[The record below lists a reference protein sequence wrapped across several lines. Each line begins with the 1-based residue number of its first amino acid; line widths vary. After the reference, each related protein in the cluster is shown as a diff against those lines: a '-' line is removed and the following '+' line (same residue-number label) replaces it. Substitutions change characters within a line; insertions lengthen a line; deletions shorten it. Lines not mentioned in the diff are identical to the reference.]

1 MSGITSTFD
10 TSPLLNDLYRMAEPS
25 LVNDTATW
33 VGGYMVREIRK
44 HFDHSTL
51 WDDSPMPPSK
61 DGGIDKS
68 TQLDDSPMTPSK
80 NGGKTLVKSQALQN
94 SYGNYE
100 VSGGTVT
107 LGSDSPYAS
116 YHHDGTDPY
125 VIQPKSKLA
134 LHFMAGGEMRFAKK
148 INHPGLVP
156 RPVLGVN
163 PRNEQMIIKYITT
176 KLLGG

>member
-1 MSGITSTFD
+1 MSGISLNFD
-10 TSPLLNDLYRMAEPS
+10 ASLLLSDLHRMADPS
-25 LVNDTATW
+25 LINDAAAR

-44 HFDHSTL
+44 HFDNSTQ
-51 WDDSPMPPSK
+51 WDDA
-61 DGGIDKS
+61 
-68 TQLDDSPMTPSK
+68 PMTPSK
-80 NGGKTLVKSQALQN
+80 GGGKTLVKSQSLQN

-134 LHFMAGGEMRFAKK
+134 LHFMVGGGMRFAKK

-163 PRNEQMIIKYITT
+163 PRNEQMIIKYITQQ
-176 KLLGG
+176 LLGE

>member
-25 LVNDTATW
+25 LVDDTATW
-33 VGGYMVREIRK
+33 VGGYMVGEIRK

-61 DGGIDKS
+61 DGD
-68 TQLDDSPMTPSK
+68 
-80 NGGKTLVKSQALQN
+80 KTLVKSQALQN

-107 LGSDSPYAS
+107 VGSDSPYAS
-116 YHHDGTDPY
+116 YHHDGTAPY

>member
-61 DGGIDKS
+61 DGG
-68 TQLDDSPMTPSK
+68 
-80 NGGKTLVKSQALQN
+80 KTLVKSQALQN

-116 YHHDGTDPY
+116 YQHDGTDPY